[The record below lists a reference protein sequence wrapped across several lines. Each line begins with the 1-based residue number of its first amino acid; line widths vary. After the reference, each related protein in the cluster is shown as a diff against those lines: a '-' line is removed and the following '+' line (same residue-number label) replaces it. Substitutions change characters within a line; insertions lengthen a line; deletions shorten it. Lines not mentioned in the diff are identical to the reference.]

1 MTVYLERL
9 NLYNYRNFK
18 ELNLVFNNNIVI
30 ILGENGSGKTNIL
43 ESISLLSPGRGLKGA
58 KYEEMAYNYSGS
70 WSSSI
75 YLKSKVG
82 KALVES
88 NYALNNNS
96 RTIEYNGSKIR
107 NTELTTFA
115 NIIWLTPQ
123 MDGIFL
129 SSASER
135 RKFLDRIVYNFYHE
149 HASNINKYDHLARE
163 RLKLLLQNNSN
174 FNDSWLKILETKIAD
189 IALKIIKLRL
199 KVINYIQKYIDMVD
213 TPFPKAQLAINELF
227 DKRIG
232 DEEFLE
238 IYSANLYK
246 NRQKDRITKR
256 TNLGINKQE
265 LIVKHKEKDQLAKFC
280 STGEQKALLISIL
293 IGQIEANKAI
303 AKTTPI
309 LLLDELFVHLDDMRK
324 DCLAQY
330 VINSKLQTFITATDM
345 AGLNRITES
354 GQIIYI

>member
-1 MTVYLERL
+1 
-9 NLYNYRNFK
+9 
-18 ELNLVFNNNIVI
+18 
-30 ILGENGSGKTNIL
+30 
-43 ESISLLSPGRGLKGA
+43 
-58 KYEEMAYNYSGS
+58 
-70 WSSSI
+70 
-75 YLKSKVG
+75 
-82 KALVES
+82 
-88 NYALNNNS
+88 
-96 RTIEYNGSKIR
+96 
-107 NTELTTFA
+107 
-115 NIIWLTPQ
+115 
-123 MDGIFL
+123 
-129 SSASER
+129 
-135 RKFLDRIVYNFYHE
+135 
-149 HASNINKYDHLARE
+149 
-163 RLKLLLQNNSN
+163 
-174 FNDSWLKILETKIAD
+174 
-189 IALKIIKLRL
+189 
-199 KVINYIQKYIDMVD
+199 MVD